1 MNILE
6 LKSISKT
13 YIKSKCNILAL
24 KSISLSL
31 KPKDFVVIQ
40 GSSGCGKTTLLLI
53 AGGLLKPDS
62 GKVLLENRDFYSL
75 SAGKKSETRGQ
86 KIGFVFQQFYLIP
99 YLNVLDNILSA
110 SLGIK
115 AKEKK
120 ERALELVKHFDLE
133 DRVNHFPSE
142 LSTGE
147 RQRVALARAVFNK
160 PKLILADEP
169 TGNLDAKNAEIVVS
183 YLKEFA
189 KKGNAVLFVT
199 HSTKI
204 AKAFK
209 NRIKL

>member
-1 MNILE
+1 MYILE
-6 LKSISKT
+6 LKNISKT
-13 YIKSKCNILAL
+13 YLKSKCDVLAL
-24 KSISLSL
+24 KNISLAL
-31 KPKDFVVIQ
+31 KPKDFVVVQ

-62 GKVLLENRDFYSL
+62 GKVLMDNRDFYTL
-75 SAGKKSETRGQ
+75 SSEKRAQ
-86 KIGFVFQQFYLIP
+86 IRALRIGFVFQQFFLIP

-110 SLGIK
+110 SLGVK
-115 AKEKK
+115 TKQTK
-120 ERALELVKHFDLE
+120 ERAMDLI
-133 DRVNHFPSE
+133 NHFPSE

-169 TGNLDAKNAEIVVS
+169 TGNLDAKNAAIVVS

-189 KKGNAVLFVT
+189 KKGSAVLLVT

-204 AKAFK
+204 AKSFK
-209 NRIKL
+209 NRIRL